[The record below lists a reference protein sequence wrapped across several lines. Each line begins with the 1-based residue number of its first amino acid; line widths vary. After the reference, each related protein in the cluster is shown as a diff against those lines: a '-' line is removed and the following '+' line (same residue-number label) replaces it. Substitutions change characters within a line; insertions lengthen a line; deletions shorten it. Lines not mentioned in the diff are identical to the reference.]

1 MHTPGM
7 ITPHDDDRWDSLALP
22 FPCKRSSA
30 CHTSSSALDL
40 IKFIVVHQ
48 CYSPFQPSS
57 RLLTTPM
64 ARSPSLSSPRTVH
77 AIIDADPYV
86 LPLIHTA
93 LSHQLF
99 EESYKVIASPTQ
111 LPTPNDR
118 LLQITP
124 YESLDFTHHLSHP
137 TTSLANSYLIRK
149 ALIRKH
155 YLHNTITSWW
165 SKHPNDQKL
174 KGHVPLTV
182 AFEVDYAEF
191 LDEALV
197 ECWELHESFA
207 KENRE
212 WWVLKP
218 GMSDQ
223 GQGIKLFSS
232 EEELRA
238 IFEAWEQETCSSDLE
253 GDTETPP
260 AINGQDVIGAGTMTS
275 QLRHFVAQKY
285 IQQPLLL
292 PAHENRKF
300 HIRSY
305 VLAVGALRTYVYRGM
320 LALFAPLPYSAP
332 GSVAT
337 NTTSTDLI
345 YSIDDRVHLTNTCL
359 QDGSRDDSVV
369 NFWDLQGGSNIPDT
383 WKESVFDQICAATGT
398 LFEAAAREQMIHFQ
412 MLENSFE
419 IFGVDW
425 MVDEEG
431 NSLLL
436 EVNAFPDFKQSGEG
450 LREVV
455 KGLWDGVVGI
465 AVKGFFGPTANETE
479 GGEEQ
484 ELGMRRVL
492 NVDLGRR

>member
-1 MHTPGM
+1 M
-7 ITPHDDDRWDSLALP
+7 L
-22 FPCKRSSA
+22 
-30 CHTSSSALDL
+30 
-40 IKFIVVHQ
+40 
-48 CYSPFQPSS
+48 
-57 RLLTTPM
+57 
-64 ARSPSLSSPRTVH
+64 RSPSTSPSSPRIIHT
-77 AIIDADPYV
+77 IIDADPYV
-86 LPLIHTA
+86 LPLIHAA
-93 LSHQLF
+93 LSHQLPKD
-99 EESYKVIASPTQ
+99 SYKYITSSTQ
-111 LPTPNDR
+111 LPTSDER

-124 YESLDFTHHLSHP
+124 YESLDFTHHHSHS
-137 TTSLANSYLIRK
+137 TTSLANSYIIRK

-165 SKHPNDQKL
+165 SKHPDDRNL

-182 AFEVDYAEF
+182 AFELDYAEF
-191 LDEALV
+191 LDEALL

-207 KENRE
+207 EAQRE

-232 EEELRA
+232 EEELKA
-238 IFEAWEQETCSSDLE
+238 IFEAWEQQNCSSDDE

-260 AINGQDVIGAGTMTS
+260 TINGQNVIGAGTMTS
-275 QLRHFVAQKY
+275 QLRHFVAQRY

-292 PAHENRKF
+292 PAHGNRKF
-300 HIRSY
+300 HLRSY
-305 VLAVGALRTYVYRGM
+305 VLAVGALRVYVYRGM

-332 GSVAT
+332 DNVAS

-359 QDGSRDDSVV
+359 QHDSPEGSVV
-369 NFWDLQGGSNIPDT
+369 SFWDLQASSKLPGN

-412 MLENSFE
+412 TLENSFE

-425 MVDEEG
+425 MVDEV
-431 NSLLL
+431 STSWLL

-450 LREVV
+450 LKEVV
-455 KGLWDGVVGI
+455 QGLWEAVIGI
-465 AVKGFFGPTANETE
+465 AVRGFFGLTVKETE
-479 GGEEQ
+479 GGEEEQ
-484 ELGMRRVL
+484 FGVKKVL
-492 NVDLGRR
+492 DVDLGRR

>member
-1 MHTPGM
+1 
-7 ITPHDDDRWDSLALP
+7 
-22 FPCKRSSA
+22 
-30 CHTSSSALDL
+30 
-40 IKFIVVHQ
+40 
-48 CYSPFQPSS
+48 
-57 RLLTTPM
+57 M
-64 ARSPSLSSPRTVH
+64 ARSPSTSASSPCIVR
-77 AIIDADPYV
+77 AIIDADPYD
-86 LPLIHTA
+86 LPLIHAA
-93 LSHQLF
+93 LSHQLP
-99 EESYKVIASPTQ
+99 EDSYKLITSPTQ
-111 LPTPNDR
+111 LPTSNNR

-137 TTSLANSYLIRK
+137 GTSLANSYVIRK

-165 SKHPNDQKL
+165 SKHPDDQAL

-182 AFEVDYAEF
+182 AFEIDYAEF
-191 LDEALV
+191 LDEALL

-207 KENRE
+207 KEQSE

-232 EEELRA
+232 EKEMRA
-238 IFEAWEQETCSSDLE
+238 IFVAWEQETCLSDHE
-253 GDTETPP
+253 GDTETPL
-260 AINGQDVIGAGTMTS
+260 AVSGQNIIGAETITS
-275 QLRHFVAQKY
+275 QLRHFVAQRY

-292 PAHENRKF
+292 PAHGDRKF

-305 VLAVGALRTYVYRGM
+305 VLAIGALRTYVYRGM

-332 GSVAT
+332 GNFAL

-345 YSIDDRVHLTNTCL
+345 YSIDDRVHFTNTCL
-359 QDGSRDDSVV
+359 QHGSREGSVIS
-369 NFWDLQGGSNIPDT
+369 FWDLQASSNLADN

-412 MLENSFE
+412 TLENSFE

-425 MVDEEG
+425 MVDEMG
-431 NSLLL
+431 TSWLL

-450 LREVV
+450 LKEVV
-455 KGLWDGVVGI
+455 QGLWEAAVGI
-465 AVKGFFGPTANETE
+465 AVKGFFGLTVDQTE
-479 GGEEQ
+479 GGVEEHF
-484 ELGMRRVL
+484 GMKKVL
-492 NVDLGRR
+492 DVDLGRR